1 MKSPNNTNFKIAVI
15 GLGYVGLPLAIE
27 FSKKYRTIGF
37 DKKESRINQLNQGKD
52 ITNEITGEEISNSK
66 QIKFSYNEED
76 LKDSNIYIVT
86 VPTPINRFREPNL
99 NPLIN
104 ATETIGKY
112 LNKGGIFD
120 SYISVLY

>member
-1 MKSPNNTNFKIAVI
+1 MNKNNDYRIAVI
-15 GLGYVGLPLAIE
+15 GLGYVGLPLAVR
-27 FSKKYRTIGF
+27 FGMKYNTLGF
-37 DKKESRINQLNQGKD
+37 DINESRINQLNQGKD

-112 LNKGGIFD
+112 LNKGDIIV
-120 SYISVLY
+120 YE